1 MIKKIISFLRL
12 LKYVKIIFNNPP
24 KKKIFIFDN
33 SDIFSLKE
41 SILKNLDHFI
51 YEDRTHLI
59 TKIYISFE
67 ILKIVFDYYKFGFKT
82 AYSIAIIKIVDPKI
96 VLTWIHNSENFS
108 NVAKILHNQFNFLA
122 IQNASYFYRVNE
134 ALYLKKKYNIQMKSF
149 YIPHLLCY
157 SNYDKK
163 NYKKNSQIRIG
174 KFNVVG
180 SLRLDNF
187 KRRIKE
193 KKFFPTKNRYDICLL
208 SEVGAWELDDK
219 SLDFKFAKLIKF
231 VIKYCKEENKKLI
244 FALKRQKKIK
254 NIAPQSTYVI
264 KGFYNEQKW
273 YKKFFDKDEYNF
285 LKKRFKYQYPYSSYE
300 AAYESKIIIAGM
312 STMLRE
318 MYSQKK
324 KILACNFTSN
334 KVYDFPIK
342 GISSIN
348 FECEYRYFKKRLD
361 RILNLSNKKY
371 FKEANFKKDDDL
383 ILNKKDKTTKKIL
396 DIIQNYIKKND
407 KKISY

>member
-12 LKYVKIIFNNPP
+12 IKHVKIIFKNPTE
-24 KKKIFIFDN
+24 KKLFIFDN
-33 SDIFSLKE
+33 SDISSLKE
-41 SILKNLDHFI
+41 SILKNFDHFI
-51 YEDRTHLI
+51 YEDRAHLI

-67 ILKIVFDYYKFGFKT
+67 IVKIVLDYYKLGLKT
-82 AYSIAIIKIVDPKI
+82 AYSIAIIKIVKPKI

-108 NVAKILHNQFNFLA
+108 KIAKILRNKFNFIA
-122 IQNASYFYRVNE
+122 IQNASYYYRINE
-134 ALYLKKKYNIQMKSF
+134 ALYLKKKHNIKIKNF
-149 YIPHLLCY
+149 YIPQLLCY

-163 NYKKNSQIRIG
+163 NYKKISQIKIG
-174 KFNVVG
+174 KFHVVG

-187 KRRIKE
+187 KTRIKE
-193 KKFFPTKNRYDICLL
+193 KKFLPTKNKYDVCLL

-219 SLDFKFAKLIKF
+219 NLDYKFAKLIKF
-231 VIKYCKEENKKLI
+231 VARYCKEENKKLI
-244 FALKRQKKIK
+244 LALKRQKKIK
-254 NIAPQSTYVI
+254 GIAPQALHVI
-264 KGFYNEQKW
+264 KGFYNEQEW
-273 YKKFFDKDEYNF
+273 YKKFFDKNDYNF
-285 LKKRFKYQYPYSSYE
+285 LKKRFKYHYPYSSYE

-348 FECEYRYFKKRLD
+348 FECDYKYFKKRLH

-371 FKEANFKKDDDL
+371 FQEANFKKDNDL
-383 ILNKKDKTTKKIL
+383 TLNKKNETTKKIL
-396 DIIQNYIKKND
+396 NIIQNQI
-407 KKISY
+407 

>member
-1 MIKKIISFLRL
+1 MTKKIISFLIFIRQ
-12 LKYVKIIFNNPP
+12 VKIIFNNPT

-51 YEDRTHLI
+51 YEDRGHLI

-67 ILKIVFDYYKFGFKT
+67 ILKIIFDYYKFGLKT
-82 AYSIAIIKIVDPKI
+82 AYSIAIIKIVEPKI

-108 NVAKILHNQFNFLA
+108 NIAKILNNQFNFIA
-122 IQNASYFYRVNE
+122 IQNSSYYYRVNE
-134 ALYLKKKYNIQMKSF
+134 ALYLKKKHNIKIKNF

-157 SNYDKK
+157 SNYDKE
-163 NYKKNSQIRIG
+163 NYKKISQINIG
-174 KFNVVG
+174 KFHVVG

-187 KRRIKE
+187 KTRIKE
-193 KKFFPTKNRYDICLL
+193 KKFLPVKNKYDICLL

-219 SLDFKFAKLIKF
+219 NLDYKFAKLIKF
-231 VIKYCKEENKKLI
+231 VVRYCKEENKKLI
-244 FALKRQKKIK
+244 LALKRQKKIK
-254 NIAPQSTYVI
+254 DVAPQAKYI
-264 KGFYNEQKW
+264 MEGFYNEQKW

-300 AAYESKIIIAGM
+300 AAFESKIIIAGM

-334 KVYDFPIK
+334 KVYDFPVK

-348 FECEYRYFKKRLD
+348 FECDYKYFKKRLH
-361 RILNLSNKKY
+361 RIFNLSNKKY
-371 FKEANFKKDDDL
+371 FQETNFKKDYDL
-383 ILNKKDKTTKKIL
+383 LPNKKDETTKKIL
-396 DIIQNYIKKND
+396 NIIQNQI
-407 KKISY
+407 

>member
-244 FALKRQKKIK
+244 FALKRQKKTK
-254 NIAPQSTYVI
+254 DTPPHATRVI

-273 YKKFFDKDEYNF
+273 IKKFFDKDEYNF
-285 LKKRFKYQYPYSSYE
+285 LKKRFRYQYPYSSYE
-300 AAYESKIIIAGM
+300 AAYESKIIIAGV

-324 KILACNFTSN
+324 KILACNFTSY

-342 GISSIN
+342 GICSIN
-348 FECEYRYFKKRLD
+348 FECEYAYFKKRLD

-371 FKEANFKKDDDL
+371 FKESNFKKDDDF

-396 DIIQNYIKKND
+396 DIIKNYKK
-407 KKISY
+407 K

>member
-1 MIKKIISFLRL
+1 MTKKIISFLIFIRQ
-12 LKYVKIIFNNPP
+12 VKIIFNNTT
-24 KKKIFIFDN
+24 KKKLFIFDN

-51 YEDRTHLI
+51 YEDRAHLI

-67 ILKIVFDYYKFGFKT
+67 ILKIIFDYYKFGLKT
-82 AYSIAIIKIVDPKI
+82 AYSIAIIKIVEPKI

-108 NVAKILHNQFNFLA
+108 NIAKILNNQFNFIA
-122 IQNASYFYRVNE
+122 IQNASYYYRVNE
-134 ALYLKKKYNIQMKSF
+134 ALYLKKKYNIKVKNF

-163 NYKKNSQIRIG
+163 NYKKNSQIKID
-174 KFNVVG
+174 KFHVVG

-187 KRRIKE
+187 KRKIKE
-193 KKFFPTKNRYDICLL
+193 KKFFPIKNKYDICLL
-208 SEVGAWELDDK
+208 SEVGAWELDEK
-219 SLDFKFAKLIKF
+219 NLDYKFAKLIKF

-254 NIAPQSTYVI
+254 DVPPYATHVI
-264 KGFYNEQKW
+264 QGFYNEQKW

-300 AAYESKIIIAGM
+300 AAYESKIIVAGM

-348 FECEYRYFKKRLD
+348 FECDYKYFKKRLD

-371 FKEANFKKDDDL
+371 FQETNFKKDYDL
-383 ILNKKDKTTKKIL
+383 ISNKKDETTKMIL
-396 DIIQNYIKKND
+396 NIIQN
-407 KKISY
+407 KILK

>member
-1 MIKKIISFLRL
+1 MTKKIISFLIFIRQ
-12 LKYVKIIFNNPP
+12 VKIIFNNPT
-24 KKKIFIFDN
+24 KKKLFIFDN

-51 YEDRTHLI
+51 YEDRGHLI

-67 ILKIVFDYYKFGFKT
+67 ILKIIFDYYKFGLKT
-82 AYSIAIIKIVDPKI
+82 AYSIAIIKIVEPKI

-108 NVAKILHNQFNFLA
+108 NIAKILKNQFNFIA
-122 IQNASYFYRVNE
+122 IQNSSYYYRVNE
-134 ALYLKKKYNIQMKSF
+134 ALYLKKKHNIKIKNF

-157 SNYDKK
+157 SNYDKE
-163 NYKKNSQIRIG
+163 NYKKISQINIG
-174 KFNVVG
+174 KFHVVG

-193 KKFFPTKNRYDICLL
+193 KKFFPTKNKYDICLL
-208 SEVGAWELDDK
+208 SESGAWELDDK
-219 SLDFKFAKLIKF
+219 NLDYKFAKLIKF
-231 VIKYCKEENKKLI
+231 VIKYCKEENKNLI

-254 NIAPQSTYVI
+254 GVPPYAKHVI
-264 KGFYNEQKW
+264 KGYNNEQKW
-273 YKKFFDKDEYNF
+273 CKKFFDKDEYNF

-348 FECEYRYFKKRLD
+348 FECDYKYFKKRLD

-371 FKEANFKKDDDL
+371 FQETIFKKDYDL
-383 ILNKKDKTTKKIL
+383 IFNKKDETAKKIL
-396 DIIQNYIKKND
+396 NIIQNLI
-407 KKISY
+407 